1 MLNSL
6 GVTLRKL
13 CRFDE
18 ALDRFQQ
25 GVSAAQQANHLLF
38 HAYAL
43 AGIGDVYHDRGE
55 YTQAIRYYQRSR
67 RIRCEVGDRLG
78 EGWMLHHLA
87 LAGLADGQQDQAR
100 DWAEQASCIAE
111 TRHDSEFTHACV
123 CLRARFS
130 T

>member
-6 GVTLRKL
+6 GVTLRNL
-13 CRFDE
+13 RRYDE
-18 ALDRFQQ
+18 ALDRLRQA
-25 GVSAAQQANHLLF
+25 VSAAQQANHLLF
-38 HAYAL
+38 QAYAL

-55 YTQAIRYYQRSR
+55 YTQAIRHYERSR
-67 RIRCEVGDRLG
+67 KIRCEVGDRLG

-100 DWAEQASCIAE
+100 DWAEQASSIAE
-111 TRHDSEFTHACV
+111 TSHDPELTQACA
-123 CLRARFS
+123 CLRAQLS